1 MVLEAHD
8 LFSCCSKPF
17 ISVIIMS
24 HLRTAAAAVWLFE
37 DGDTA
42 ITLRLVLVTTAQAL
56 CLATGSVY
64 IDGVALPYAM

>member
-1 MVLEAHD
+1 
-8 LFSCCSKPF
+8 
-17 ISVIIMS
+17 MS